1 MYAAAGG
8 ASLASRQKRKNQAAQ
23 NVKNKALLQQGLKD
37 KLAAT
42 RASNLAPSK
51 AQSRPFHNLPSTYLR
66 APQAHLPPVRKL
78 SAGYTTQNKILVPIN
93 ESNNQYFSH
102 FHPHTHSTSN
112 TPSHHLHHHHHHF
125 HEHDHEHTSTSS
137 TTHEHHHHQHHHDP
151 QAHHHFRAVTPRPT
165 TAHDPSI
172 NVHHRLTKSATASIP
187 LVSQYSDITPP
198 DSPSCLLKPP
208 PTQESY
214 IATIGSGVA
223 AAATAAATATATES
237 QEQAQIQTHVPYF
250 VIPATP
256 ATSPGPPNTDQLER
270 KCSIYRGKQF
280 EFDDT
285 FQKHEA
291 DYADEYYVK
300 HAIKPHHTTT
310 TTATAASVVPVVERW
325 TDSECCDSDHQ
336 NSVCTCD
343 HIEVK

>member
-66 APQAHLPPVRKL
+66 APQAHLPVRKL
-78 SAGYTTQNKILVPIN
+78 SAGYTTQSKILVPIN

-102 FHPHTHSTSN
+102 FHPHA
-112 TPSHHLHHHHHHF
+112 TPLHHPHHLHHHHD
-125 HEHDHEHTSTSS
+125 HDHDHSTP
-137 TTHEHHHHQHHHDP
+137 THDHHHHHQHLHHHDP
-151 QAHHHFRAVTPRPT
+151 QLHHFRAATPRPSVV
-165 TAHDPSI
+165 HDPSI
-172 NVHHRLTKSATASIP
+172 HVHHRLTKSATASIP
-187 LVSQYSDITPP
+187 LVSHLSDITPP

-208 PTQESY
+208 QTPLPTQQSHVTFGVGTAECHDS
-214 IATIGSGVA
+214 TVA
-223 AAATAAATATATES
+223 AA
-237 QEQAQIQTHVPYF
+237 QQAQSNVPYF

-256 ATSPGPPNTDQLER
+256 ATSPGPPNTEQLER
-270 KCSIYRGKQF
+270 KCSIFRGKQF

-285 FQKHEA
+285 FHEA
-291 DYADEYYVK
+291 DYADEYHVK

-310 TTATAASVVPVVERW
+310 AVATATVVSAVPVVERW

-343 HIEVK
+343 HTEVK